1 MLVAFILLAGSGSD
15 LARASTCDEGCVSER
30 SVCGLAAKA
39 TYAVCRGSCGIPAA
53 DAAFRACRREC
64 QSGYGL
70 ARVACSNERRET
82 CLQLCDAL
90 GKRGRPCRH
99 LCKHDPVVLACRATC
114 LEAWVGGCRGG
125 VQQCAADCTT
135 TTTATTT
142 TTTSIID
149 CTSNPDGG
157 PDLLDLTDSEHGSD
171 LDAGWT
177 GVDHNFPL
185 VPNATL
191 RMCLATCGPGGT
203 PLCDMLGLVG
213 PGEPNGATFGAPLPL
228 LAANVPICIVNE

>member
-1 MLVAFILLAGSGSD
+1 DSRPANASSEVRALSMLAAVSRMLVAFILLAGSGSD
-15 LARASTCDEGCVSER
+15 LARASTCDQGCVSER

-53 DAAFRACRREC
+53 DAAFRA
-64 QSGYGL
+64 
-70 ARVACSNERRET
+70 
-82 CLQLCDAL
+82 
-90 GKRGRPCRH
+90 
-99 LCKHDPVVLACRATC
+99 
-114 LEAWVGGCRGG
+114 CRGG

-157 PDLLDLTDSEHGSD
+157 PDMLDLTVSEHGSD

-203 PLCDMLGLVG
+203 PL
-213 PGEPNGATFGAPLPL
+213 
-228 LAANVPICIVNE
+228 